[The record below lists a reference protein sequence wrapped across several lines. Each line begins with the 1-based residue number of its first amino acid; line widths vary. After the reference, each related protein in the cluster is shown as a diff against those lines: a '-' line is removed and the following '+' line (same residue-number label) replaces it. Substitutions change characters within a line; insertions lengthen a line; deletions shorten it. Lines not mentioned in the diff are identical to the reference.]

1 MPGDLFVGQCHRGN
15 AYDSARAGEIIDL
28 SGLGVVQVVHIG
40 LTLNGPSYRLS
51 SRGVLFSVS
60 SGFAHLGRDGAAV
73 EVSGDARMDHAVFWA
88 IRRVA
93 CVEPYCPVDIPPGG
107 EFRWT
112 IRYSFSV

>member
-1 MPGDLFVGQCHRGN
+1 M
-15 AYDSARAGEIIDL
+15 
-28 SGLGVVQVVHIG
+28 
-40 LTLNGPSYRLS
+40 
-51 SRGVLFSVS
+51 
-60 SGFAHLGRDGAAV
+60 